1 MVSSRFTSLE
11 CIHILRLKEKTGK
24 VQFKSKINLDKEIFQ
39 VEGSI
44 KSEDAM
50 NAVLVLLTFLLVRLI
65 IPLAVLMLL
74 GTLIYQRQI
83 KSYR

>member
-11 CIHILRLKEKTGK
+11 SIHILRLKEKTGK